1 MSDVRILIVDDHPI
15 VREGYRRLLERH
27 ETFSVCA
34 EAADARQAYQA
45 YKDHR
50 PDVVVMDLGLPGAG
64 GLEALRH
71 IREWDKQ
78 ARILIFSMQQGAA
91 FALKAFEAGAFG
103 YVTKGSAPEELIQA
117 VAIVARGGRTMSAD
131 ISRALAADRLAGEMQ
146 VLEDLGPREIEI
158 LRMLAT
164 GLSSEAVA
172 NALNLSHKTVRN
184 HHYAIKSKIGARNDA
199 HLVWIAVRAGLVR
212 IEDAAFSPDVREP

>member
-1 MSDVRILIVDDHPI
+1 
-15 VREGYRRLLERH
+15 
-27 ETFSVCA
+27 
-34 EAADARQAYQA
+34 
-45 YKDHR
+45 
-50 PDVVVMDLGLPGAG
+50 
-64 GLEALRH
+64 
-71 IREWDKQ
+71 
-78 ARILIFSMQQGAA
+78 A

-172 NALNLSHKTVRN
+172 NALNLSHK
-184 HHYAIKSKIGARNDA
+184 
-199 HLVWIAVRAGLVR
+199 
-212 IEDAAFSPDVREP
+212 